1 MGCVLKKNLV
11 LITALIYTIFAC
23 NYVFLCKRNI
33 GFVNPI
39 AGCNLPALIQS
50 ANKTLIIK
58 GPSSQRLP
66 VSNKFLSRPRVVI
79 NRLTLPDFSILAIT
93 FLLLFTLFAK
103 KRQSFL
109 FIDFSS
115 YPNPRSGIVF
125 FNNWRI
131 WSLHQFNY
139 TCINI

>member
-1 MGCVLKKNLV
+1 MSCMLKKNLV

-23 NYVFLCKRNI
+23 NYVLLCKRNI
-33 GFVNPI
+33 SFVKPI
-39 AGCNLPALIQS
+39 AGCNLSTLIQS

-66 VSNKFLSRPRVVI
+66 VSDKFLSRPRVVT

-93 FLLLFTLFAK
+93 FLLLFTPFVK

-109 FIDFSS
+109 FIDFFSF
-115 YPNPRSGIVF
+115 PNPCPGIIF
-125 FNNWRI
+125 LGNWRI
-131 WSLHQFNY
+131 
-139 TCINI
+139 